1 MLNHTNELID
11 TSLSKLCRNVT
22 NTDGDSFVG
31 IRFDWNKDNSNFDII
46 ITFPLGY
53 RIAQDNETVRDDILT
68 LISTLQANEDK
79 KAPLFNQDDNSAA
92 KNYSFPMQAY
102 IDIMYDYLDRGGYYV
117 EQDEIYISSN
127 SGRVNWNR
135 TIRHESPIVQKNGLV
150 YLTMQVRRH
159 NETDRN
165 LITEISKY
173 CVYESFLKLGWL
185 YKYGLPPKPTTAFN
199 KNLFLSVLREKLSIT
214 HKDRDK
220 RLIQNMI
227 DIILFLDK
235 LPQQE
240 QSFNFGT
247 NRFEYIWERLIDSVF
262 GVKNKDDYFPKSTW
276 QLFFNDSKNNSC
288 LQPDTILKADDFIV
302 LDAKYYRYGETAL
315 PIHLPHSASINKQ
328 ITYGEHIFEN
338 HKDEGEVYNA
348 FLMPFNKNHHIFSTP
363 SNYSTI
369 GIAKSEWKKNDKPH
383 ELVLGVLVDVKHLMS
398 VKVKPNHN
406 EIHELSE
413 IISNKIKEHLVAPET
428 P

>member
-1 MLNHTNELID
+1 MLNHTDELID
-11 TSLSKLCRNVT
+11 TNLSKLCRNAT

-31 IRFDWNKDNSNFDII
+31 IRFDWNEDDSNFDII

-53 RIAQDNETVRDDILT
+53 RIAQDNETVRGDILN
-68 LISTLQANEDK
+68 LISTLQANKDDK
-79 KAPLFNQDDNSAA
+79 SPLLNQDDTLAA
-92 KNYSFPMQAY
+92 KSHSFPMQAY

-117 EQDEIYISSN
+117 EQDEIYISNN

-135 TIRHESPIVQKNGLV
+135 TIRHERPLVQKNGIV

-185 YKYGLPPKPTTAFN
+185 YKHGLPPKPTIAFN
-199 KNLFLSVLREKLSIT
+199 KNLFLSVLREKLAIT

-220 RLIQNMI
+220 RLIQNML

-240 QSFNFGT
+240 ESFNFGT
-247 NRFEYIWERLIDSVF
+247 DRFEYVWERLIDSIF

-276 QLFFNDSKNNSC
+276 ELFFNESKSNSS
-288 LQPDTILKADDFIV
+288 LQPDTILKADDIIV

-315 PIHLPHSASINKQ
+315 PSHLPHSASINKQ

-338 HKDEGEVYNA
+338 HKDEGDVYNA
-348 FLMPFNKNHHIFSTP
+348 FLMPFNNNHHIFSTP
-363 SNYSTI
+363 SNYLTI
-369 GIAKSEWKKNDKPH
+369 GIAKSEWKKNNKPH
-383 ELVLGVLVDVKHLMS
+383 ELVLGVLVDVKHLMR

-413 IISNKIKEHLVAPET
+413 IISNKIKEHLVVPET